1 MKVSPISNAHFQA
14 KFKKTNTLE
23 RLLLTA
29 DKETL
34 GRFND
39 VLKNAEK
46 VKNDVVYKFSAQDF
60 SDEFSPGITTTTF
73 YLHKLCNGRL
83 TLEKFIPKESLTPQ
97 NIEEKMNIYC
107 GILKKFLPALE
118 QEYPNEYKDSSEK
131 IRKEIEKR
139 LIKD

>member
-1 MKVSPISNAHFQA
+1 MKVSPISNTNFQA

-46 VKNDVVYKFSAQDF
+46 VKNDAVYKFSSYTF
-60 SDEFSPGITTTTF
+60 SDEISPGITSTTF
-73 YLHKLCNGRL
+73 YLHKICNGRL
-83 TLEKFIPKESLTPQ
+83 TLEKFVPKESLTPR
-97 NIEEKMNIYC
+97 NIEEKMNIC
-107 GILKKFLPALE
+107 SGILKKFLPDLE
-118 QEYPNEYKDSSEK
+118 QEFPNVYKDSSEK

-139 LIKD
+139 LVKD

>member
-1 MKVSPISNAHFQA
+1 MKVSQISSTSFQA

-23 RLLLTA
+23 GLLLKA

-46 VKNDVVYKFSAQDF
+46 VKNDVVYKFSAQAF

-73 YLHKLCNGRL
+73 YLHKICNGRL
-83 TLEKFIPKESLTPQ
+83 SLEKFVPKETLTPR
-97 NIEEKMNIYC
+97 NMEENMNIYC
-107 GILKKFLPALE
+107 GILKKFLPDLE

-139 LIKD
+139 LVKD